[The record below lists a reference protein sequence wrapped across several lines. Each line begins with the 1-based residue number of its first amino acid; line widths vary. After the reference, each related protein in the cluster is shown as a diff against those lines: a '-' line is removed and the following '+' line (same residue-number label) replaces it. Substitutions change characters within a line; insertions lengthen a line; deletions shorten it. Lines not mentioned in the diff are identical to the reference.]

1 MSVTRQLHSCPCQ
14 NLPGRAESPPLPV
27 GQVVEL
33 ARYPVKSLGGER
45 LTRARFTA
53 DGVAGDRSWAVYTA
67 DGGIGSGKTTRRF
80 RRIDGLLDLRARLD
94 GPPAAAPGDAD
105 VPLLILPDGREHRAD
120 DPAAGQALSTL
131 LDRPLRLNRQSSV
144 PHHDE
149 APVHLVTTAAVRKLE
164 QLLGEPV
171 DVARFRAN
179 LVLDVDGAGFVE
191 DDWQGRHL
199 TIGHQV
205 ELCLGPGMP
214 RCVMVGMPQPHV
226 GLGPDARLLKLLGHA
241 HQVRFGLQAGVVR
254 GGTVQQG
261 DLAALR

>member
-1 MSVTRQLHSCPCQ
+1 MSTIRRLYSCLCEDI
-14 NLPGRAESPPLPV
+14 PGRAAPPPLPV

-33 ARYPVKSLGGER
+33 ARYPVKSMGGER

-53 DGVAGDRSWAVYTA
+53 DGVAGDRGWAVYTA

-80 RRIDGLLDLRARLD
+80 RRIDGLLTLRARLETPED
-94 GPPAAAPGDAD
+94 GE
-105 VPLLILPDGREHRAD
+105 VPLVVLPDGREHRAD
-120 DPAAGQALSTL
+120 DPAAGQVLSTL
-131 LDRPLRLNRQSSV
+131 LDRSLHLRRQSSV

-164 QLLGEPV
+164 QLLGEGV

-179 LVLDVDGAGFVE
+179 IVLETEGADFIE
-191 DDWQGRHL
+191 DDWHGRHL
-199 TIGHQV
+199 TIGDQV

-214 RCVMVGMPQPHV
+214 RCVMVGMPQPRD
-226 GLGPDARLLKLLGHA
+226 GLGADAQLLKLLGHA

-254 GGTVQQG
+254 GGTVQRG
-261 DLAALR
+261 DLAVLF